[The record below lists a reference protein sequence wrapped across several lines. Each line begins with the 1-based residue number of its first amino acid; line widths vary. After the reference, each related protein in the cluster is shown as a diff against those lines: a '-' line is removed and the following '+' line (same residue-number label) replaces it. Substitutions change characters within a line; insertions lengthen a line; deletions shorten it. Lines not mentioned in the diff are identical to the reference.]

1 MNNKEFFQKYK
12 DILKTQAND
21 GLEILKKLKV
31 DDDNY
36 QKIVV
41 NINNANSIATQ
52 LDKEIEAIEKEEEN
66 KEDENKA
73 KEPTNVGE

>member
-1 MNNKEFFQKYK
+1 MNNKEFFQKYR

-41 NINNANSIATQ
+41 NINNANNIATQ
-52 LDKEIEAIEKEEEN
+52 LDKEIEAIEKE
-66 KEDENKA
+66 DENKA

>member
-12 DILKTQAND
+12 DILKNQAND

-41 NINNANSIATQ
+41 NINNANNIATQ

-66 KEDENKA
+66 KA
-73 KEPTNVGE
+73 KEPTNVGEYYVDF